1 MMGDDTINGVMQKV
15 NCQQRATLTNSLS
28 QSFEVHTSYKFWL
41 NKSGGSINWTSR
53 WIASDNEKIL
63 LAKTNDHDH
72 TSKYHIP
79 CQRALNCRSSG
90 QTFKYIF
97 SKVEG

>member
-1 MMGDDTINGVMQKV
+1 VMGDDTINGEMQKV

-53 WIASDNEKIL
+53 WIASDNEKVL

-72 TSKYHIP
+72 TSKYHTP